1 MELAITEEEMSTTT
15 IDTPNNGTSG
25 RNVRKNLVLA
35 VMSLSTFMIFLD
47 GTVVNTAL
55 PAIARDFEA
64 TNSVLQWVVNSYS
77 LLLAGLLLLG
87 GTIGDRYGRKRTLA
101 AGMVVFGLGAV
112 GGALAA
118 NSETLIIMRGVQ
130 GVGAAFV
137 LPATLSIIT
146 DVFPR
151 GERARAIAVWTAVGS
166 LGIVVGPATGGFLV
180 DQIDWSA
187 VFWLHAPVVT
197 LAIAGLQFVP
207 ESRDSRKQ
215 PLDIPGAVLVTTG
228 LLGVVYGIIQ
238 GGEDGWTTAPIIAS
252 FVVGSLLLVAFTVV
266 QIRSP
271 HPMLPLHYFKRR
283 DFTGSFL
290 VIMLLMLAMIGVF
303 FFLTQYFQ
311 LVQGE
316 SALYA
321 GLAIMP
327 VAGTMMIGA
336 AFASKTE
343 ARLGPRT
350 ISVIASLII
359 MGGMGVFTQLEVDSG
374 YFIPALGL
382 ALFGLGAGMIM
393 TALTDSIMASVPV
406 DDAGVGSAMN
416 DTSRELGFALG
427 VAVIG
432 SIVTGV
438 YRSRVTDAVR
448 DVVPEGLAEVVG
460 DSIGAVG
467 AVAQNLPAD
476 VAATVVDAANR
487 SFVDAMSV
495 GYIASAAFIGLALV
509 IAVTVLPNKI
519 REQQAEEFEVAD
531 PDSGI
536 GDASPEFVP
545 VAPAVSPARA
555 D

>member
-1 MELAITEEEMSTTT
+1 MDREMTTKT
-15 IDTPNNGTSG
+15 LETPKLSASG
-25 RNVRKNLVLA
+25 RNVKKNLVLA

-55 PAIARDFEA
+55 PAIARDLEA

-101 AGMVVFGLGAV
+101 SGMVVFGIGAV
-112 GGALAA
+112 GGALST
-118 NSETLIIMRGVQ
+118 NSESLIVMRGVQ

-137 LPATLSIIT
+137 LPATLSIIA

-151 GERARAIAVWTAVGS
+151 AERARAIAIWTAVGS
-166 LGIVVGPATGGFLV
+166 LGIVVGPALGGFLV

-187 VFWLHAPVVT
+187 VFWLHVPVVI

-207 ESRDSRKQ
+207 ESKDSRKQ
-215 PLDIPGAVLVTTG
+215 PLDLPGAALVTTG

-238 GGEDGWTTAPIIAS
+238 GGEDGWTSAPIVAS
-252 FVVGSLLLVAFTVV
+252 FVAGSLLLVGFVVV
-266 QIRSP
+266 QIRSS

-336 AFASKTE
+336 GFASKTE
-343 ARLGPRT
+343 EKLGPRT
-350 ISVIASLII
+350 ISVVAALII
-359 MGGMGVFTQLEVDSG
+359 MSGMGVFTQLEVDSG
-374 YFIPALGL
+374 YLIPATGL

-406 DDAGVGSAMN
+406 DDAGVGSAMI

-427 VAVIG
+427 VAIIG

-438 YRSRVTDAVR
+438 YRSRVTEAVR
-448 DVVPEGLAEVVG
+448 DVVPEGLAEVIG

-467 AVAQNLPAD
+467 LVAQDLPAD
-476 VAATVVDAANR
+476 VAVTVIDAANR
-487 SFVDAMSV
+487 SFVDAMSI

-509 IAVTVLPNKI
+509 IAVAVLPNKV
-519 REQQAEEFEVAD
+519 REQQAEEFEVAN
-531 PDSGI
+531 PDSDFGTES
-536 GDASPEFVP
+536 GPAPGFGAAV
-545 VAPAVSPARA
+545 PAVLPVRV

>member
-1 MELAITEEEMSTTT
+1 M
-15 IDTPNNGTSG
+15 
-25 RNVRKNLVLA
+25 RKNLVLA

-55 PAIARDFEA
+55 PAIARDLEA

-87 GTIGDRYGRKRTLA
+87 GTIGDRFGRKRTLA
-101 AGMVVFGLGAV
+101 SGMVVFGIGAV
-112 GGALAA
+112 GAAL
-118 NSETLIIMRGVQ
+118 STSSGSLIVMRGVQ
-130 GVGAAFV
+130 GIGAAFV

-151 GERARAIAVWTAVGS
+151 AERARAIAIWTGVGS

-187 VFWLHAPVVT
+187 VFWLHIPVVV

-215 PLDIPGAVLVTTG
+215 PLDLPGAALVTTG

-238 GGEDGWTTAPIIAS
+238 GGEDGWTSVPIISA
-252 FVVGSLLLVAFTVV
+252 FVVGGLLLVGFVVV
-266 QIRSP
+266 QVRSS

-336 AFASKTE
+336 GFASKTE
-343 ARLGPRT
+343 AKLGPRT
-350 ISVIASLII
+350 ISIVAALII

-374 YFIPALGL
+374 YFVPALGL

-427 VAVIG
+427 VAIVG

-448 DVVPEGLAEVVG
+448 DVVPEGLAEVIG

-467 AVAQNLPAD
+467 AVTQGLPAD
-476 VAATVVDAANR
+476 VAATVADAANR
-487 SFVDAMSV
+487 SFVDAMGV
-495 GYIASAAFIGLALV
+495 GYLASAAFIGLALV
-509 IAVTVLPNKI
+509 IAVAVLPNKI

-531 PDSGI
+531 PDSKAGTERVI
-536 GDASPEFVP
+536 APNLGPASP
-545 VAPAVSPARA
+545 AVLPARV

>member
-1 MELAITEEEMSTTT
+1 MSTTT
-15 IDTPNNGTSG
+15 LEKPDTSESRGKI
-25 RNVRKNLVLA
+25 RKNLVLA

-55 PAIARDFEA
+55 PAIARDLEA
-64 TNSVLQWVVNSYS
+64 TNSILQWVVNSYS

-101 AGMVVFGLGAV
+101 AGMAVFGIGAV
-112 GGALAA
+112 GAALAQ
-118 NSETLIIMRGVQ
+118 NSELLIAMRGVQ

-151 GERARAIAVWTAVGS
+151 AERARAIAVWTGVGS
-166 LGIVVGPATGGFLV
+166 LGIVVGPALGGFLV

-187 VFWLHAPVVT
+187 VFWLHIPVVIF
-197 LAIAGLQFVP
+197 AIAGLQFVP

-215 PLDIPGAVLVTTG
+215 PLDLPGAALVTTG

-238 GGEDGWTTAPIIAS
+238 GGEDGWASAPIITA
-252 FVVGSLLLVAFTVV
+252 FVAGGLLLVAFVVV
-266 QIRSP
+266 QLRSA

-336 AFASKTE
+336 GFASKTE
-343 ARLGPRT
+343 ERLGPRT
-350 ISVIASLII
+350 ISVVAALII

-448 DVVPEGLAEVVG
+448 DVVPESLAEVVG

-467 AVAQNLPAD
+467 LVTRDLPAD
-476 VAATVVDAANR
+476 VAATVVEAANR

-495 GYIASAAFIGLALV
+495 GYIASAGFIGLALL
-509 IAVTVLPNKI
+509 IAVAVLPNKI

-531 PDSGI
+531 PNSGPGI
-536 GDASPEFVP
+536 EGA
-545 VAPAVSPARA
+545 VAPGPGSSVPAVLPVRV

>member
-1 MELAITEEEMSTTT
+1 MEKGEMSTTT
-15 IDTPNNGTSG
+15 LERSEERSDG
-25 RNVRKNLVLA
+25 RSVRKNLVLA

-87 GTIGDRYGRKRTLA
+87 GTVGDRFGRKKTLA
-101 AGMVVFGLGAV
+101 AGMVVFGIGAV
-112 GGALAA
+112 GGALSS
-118 NSETLIIMRGVQ
+118 NSTSLIIMRGVQ
-130 GVGAAFV
+130 GIGAAFV

-151 GERARAIAVWTAVGS
+151 GERARAIAIWTAVGS
-166 LGIVVGPATGGFLV
+166 LGIVVGPATGRFLV
-180 DQIDWSA
+180 DQIDWAA
-187 VFWLHAPVVT
+187 VFWLHVPVVI
-197 LAIAGLQFVP
+197 LALAGLQFVP
-207 ESRDSRKQ
+207 ESSDSRKQ
-215 PLDIPGAVLVTTG
+215 PLDIPGAALVTTG

-238 GGEDGWTTAPIIAS
+238 GGEDGWTTAPIILAFVAGS
-252 FVVGSLLLVAFTVV
+252 ILLAAFVVV
-266 QIRSP
+266 QLRSS
-271 HPMLPLHYFKRR
+271 HPMLPLHYFRRR

-336 AFASKTE
+336 GFASKTE
-343 ARLGPRT
+343 AKLGPRT
-350 ISVIASLII
+350 ISIIASVII

-393 TALTDSIMASVPV
+393 TALTDAIMASVPV

-438 YRSRVTDAVR
+438 YRSRVTDAIR
-448 DVVPEGLAEVVG
+448 DVVPEELAHVVG

-467 AVAQNLPAD
+467 AVARELPAD
-476 VAATVVDAANR
+476 VAVTVVDAANR

-495 GYIASAAFIGLALV
+495 GYIASASFIGLALV
-509 IAVTVLPNKI
+509 IAAAVLPNKI
-519 REQQAEEFEVAD
+519 REQQAEEFEVNDFSSEVAGE
-531 PDSGI
+531 P
-536 GDASPEFVP
+536 V
-545 VAPAVSPARA
+545 VAPAAPAIA
-555 D
+555 DASMD

>member
-1 MELAITEEEMSTTT
+1 MSTTT
-15 IDTPNNGTSG
+15 LKTPKTSTSG
-25 RNVRKNLVLA
+25 SSVRKNLVLA

-55 PAIARDFEA
+55 PAIALDLEA
-64 TNSVLQWVVNSYS
+64 TNSVLQWVVNAYS

-101 AGMVVFGLGAV
+101 AGMVVFGIGSVGA
-112 GGALAA
+112 ALSAS
-118 NSETLIIMRGVQ
+118 SESLIAMRGVQ

-151 GERARAIAVWTAVGS
+151 AERARAIAVWTAVGS
-166 LGIVVGPATGGFLV
+166 LGIVVGPAMGGFLV

-187 VFWLHAPVVT
+187 VFWLHIPVVI
-197 LAIAGLQFVP
+197 LAIVGLKFVP

-215 PLDIPGAVLVTTG
+215 PLDLPGAALVTTG

-238 GGEDGWTTAPIIAS
+238 GGEDGWTSLPIVGS
-252 FVVGSLLLVAFTVV
+252 FVIGGLLLVAFTLV
-266 QIRSP
+266 QLRSS

-311 LVQGE
+311 LVQGK

-327 VAGTMMIGA
+327 IAGTMMIGA
-336 AFASKTE
+336 GFASKTE
-343 ARLGPRT
+343 AKLGPRT
-350 ISVIASLII
+350 ISIVAALII

-374 YFIPALGL
+374 YFVPALGL

-393 TALTDSIMASVPV
+393 TALTDSIMASVPI

-427 VAVIG
+427 VAIVG

-448 DVVPEGLAEVVG
+448 DVVPESLAEVIG

-467 AVAQNLPAD
+467 AVAQDLPAD
-476 VAATVVDAANR
+476 VALTVVDAANR
-487 SFVDAMSV
+487 SFVDAMSI

-509 IAVTVLPNKI
+509 IAVAVLPNKI

-531 PDSGI
+531 LNSDADPDRG
-536 GDASPEFVP
+536 PVP
-545 VAPAVSPARA
+545 GFGSAVPAVIPVRA

>member
-1 MELAITEEEMSTTT
+1 MSTTT
-15 IDTPNNGTSG
+15 IETKDVGSSG
-25 RNVRKNLVLA
+25 KPGLLVRKNLVLA

-87 GTIGDRYGRKRTLA
+87 GTIGDRFGRKRALA
-101 AGMVVFGLGAV
+101 AGMAVFGIGSVGA
-112 GGALAA
+112 ALSA
-118 NSETLIIMRGVQ
+118 NSETLIAMRGVQ
-130 GVGAAFV
+130 GIGAAFV

-151 GERARAIAVWTAVGS
+151 AERARAIAIWTAVGS
-166 LGIVVGPATGGFLV
+166 LGIVVGPAMGGFLV

-187 VFWLHAPVVT
+187 VFWLHIPVVI

-207 ESRDSRKQ
+207 ESRDSREQ
-215 PLDIPGAVLVTTG
+215 PLDIPGGLLVTAG

-238 GGEDGWTTAPIIAS
+238 GGEDGWTSVPIIGS
-252 FVVGSLLLVAFTVV
+252 FVAGGILLAAFTIV
-266 QIRSP
+266 QLRSS
-271 HPMLPLHYFKRR
+271 HPMLPLQYFKRR

-311 LVQGE
+311 LVQGK

-327 VAGTMMIGA
+327 IAGTMMIGA
-336 AFASKTE
+336 GFASKTE
-343 ARLGPRT
+343 SKLGPRT
-350 ISVIASLII
+350 ISIVASVIIL
-359 MGGMGVFTQLEVDSG
+359 GGMGVFTQLEVDSG
-374 YFIPALGL
+374 YFIPAIGL

-427 VAVIG
+427 VAIVG

-448 DVVPEGLAEVVG
+448 DVVPDGLAEIVG

-467 AVAQNLPAD
+467 AVTRDLPVE

-495 GYIASAAFIGLALV
+495 GYLASAAFIGLALV
-509 IAVTVLPNKI
+509 IAITVLPNRI
-519 REQQAEEFEVAD
+519 REQQAEEFEISG
-531 PDSGI
+531 PDSDSSPETVATPGI
-536 GDASPEFVP
+536 GEAIPTVASVT
-545 VAPAVSPARA
+545 A

>member
-1 MELAITEEEMSTTT
+1 M
-15 IDTPNNGTSG
+15 
-25 RNVRKNLVLA
+25 
-35 VMSLSTFMIFLD
+35 
-47 GTVVNTAL
+47 
-55 PAIARDFEA
+55 
-64 TNSVLQWVVNSYS
+64 
-77 LLLAGLLLLG
+77 
-87 GTIGDRYGRKRTLA
+87 
-101 AGMVVFGLGAV
+101 
-112 GGALAA
+112 
-118 NSETLIIMRGVQ
+118 
-130 GVGAAFV
+130 
-137 LPATLSIIT
+137 
-146 DVFPR
+146 
-151 GERARAIAVWTAVGS
+151 
-166 LGIVVGPATGGFLV
+166 GGFLV

-187 VFWLHAPVVT
+187 VFWLHIPVVT

-207 ESRDSRKQ
+207 ESRDSREN

-238 GGEDGWTTAPIIAS
+238 GGEDGWTSVPIIGS
-252 FVVGSLLLVAFTVV
+252 FVAGGILLAAFTIV
-266 QIRSP
+266 QLRSS

-327 VAGTMMIGA
+327 VAATMMIGA
-336 AFASKTE
+336 GFASKTE
-343 ARLGPRT
+343 SKLGPRT
-350 ISVIASLII
+350 ISVVASLII
-359 MGGMGVFTQLEVDSG
+359 LSGMGVFTQLEVDSG
-374 YFIPALGL
+374 YFVPALGL

-427 VAVIG
+427 VAIVG

-448 DVVPEGLAEVVG
+448 DVVPDGLAEVVG

-467 AVAQNLPAD
+467 AVARDLPVD

-495 GYIASAAFIGLALV
+495 GYLASAAFIGLALV
-509 IAVTVLPNKI
+509 IAVAVLPNRI
-519 REQQAEEFEVAD
+519 REQQAEEFEISG
-531 PDSGI
+531 PDSDSGTETAPAP
-536 GDASPEFVP
+536 GLGTS
-545 VAPAVSPARA
+545 APAVVPARA